1 MPLSGHA
8 AARRPA
14 VLSLPGATPLL
25 LTAVAGRL
33 GYGVLP
39 VAVLLALARST
50 GSLALATTLASV
62 HGLVAS
68 VSLPVKGRLVDAFG
82 AVVLRVG
89 AVGALGSLVVA
100 AMLAGSGVVL
110 FLPAVLVGALVAPPL
125 TAIVRGCWG
134 PVLAGHDD
142 LRDRAFALD
151 AALEELAFLV
161 GPAAGGVGVA
171 MVGAGWVL
179 AGSGA
184 LLLLAAWSLAHR
196 IASAGA
202 RVRERRMTRTTGLG
216 RATRLAAGVLLLA
229 SVLSGLV
236 GAAVL
241 ARATSLSGA
250 ALYGVLLSLEGV
262 GALLG
267 LLVLGR
273 PLRRLGAGPRTA
285 VLAATSAGAALL
297 LAGVVPSSPP
307 VVLALAVLAVGL
319 PSAVL
324 VATLNAVVSSTED
337 PSRATEA
344 FSVLVTCQNLGGLAG
359 FALGGVLAEAAG
371 PASPVVA
378 GVTLAVVGWLLVVPA
393 LGRALRRLSP

>member
-50 GSLALATTLASV
+50 SSLALATTLASV

-171 MVGAGWVL
+171 TVGAGWVL
-179 AGSGA
+179 TGSGA

-202 RVRERRMTRTTGLG
+202 RVREPRTTRTTGLG
-216 RATRLAAGVLLLA
+216 RATWLAAGVLLLA

>member
-1 MPLSGHA
+1 MLLSGRA

-25 LTAVAGRL
+25 LTAVVGRL

-39 VAVLLALARST
+39 VAVLLALQRST

-82 AVVLRVG
+82 AVALRVG
-89 AVGALGSLVVA
+89 AVGALVSLVVA
-100 AMLAGSGVVL
+100 ALLARSGAVL
-110 FLPAVLVGALVAPPL
+110 FLAAVLVAALVAPPL

-134 PVLAGHDD
+134 PVLAGDDD

-171 MVGAGWVL
+171 TVGAGWVL
-179 AGSGA
+179 AGSGV
-184 LLLLAAWSLAHR
+184 LLLLAGWSLA
-196 IASAGA
+196 
-202 RVRERRMTRTTGLG
+202 RRMTSECAPVRARRSTRASGLS
-216 RATRLAAGVLLLA
+216 RVTRLAAGVLLLA

-250 ALYGVLLSLEGV
+250 ALYGVLLSLEGL

-273 PLRRLGAGPRTA
+273 PLRRLAAGPRTA

-359 FALGGVLAEAAG
+359 FALGGVLAEAGGA
-371 PASPVVA
+371 ASPMVA
-378 GVTLAVVGWLLVVPA
+378 GVALASLGWLLAVPA
-393 LGRALRRLSP
+393 LVRSLRRLSP

>member
-1 MPLSGHA
+1 MPLCGRA

-82 AVVLRVG
+82 AVALRVG

-100 AMLAGSGVVL
+100 ALLAGSGVVL

-171 MVGAGWVL
+171 TVGAGWVL

-202 RVRERRMTRTTGLG
+202 GVHERRTTRTTGLG

-297 LAGVVPSSPP
+297 L
-307 VVLALAVLAVGL
+307 
-319 PSAVL
+319 
-324 VATLNAVVSSTED
+324 
-337 PSRATEA
+337 
-344 FSVLVTCQNLGGLAG
+344 
-359 FALGGVLAEAAG
+359 
-371 PASPVVA
+371 
-378 GVTLAVVGWLLVVPA
+378 
-393 LGRALRRLSP
+393 

>member
-1 MPLSGHA
+1 VLLSGRA

-14 VLSLPGATPLL
+14 VLSLPGATSLL

-33 GYGVLP
+33 GYGVLS

-50 GSLALATTLASV
+50 GSLALTTTLASV

-100 AMLAGSGVVL
+100 ALLAGSGVVL

-134 PVLAGHDD
+134 PVLAGHED

-151 AALEELAFLV
+151 TALEELAFLV

-171 MVGAGWVL
+171 TVGAGWVL
-179 AGSGA
+179 TGSGA

-202 RVRERRMTRTTGLG
+202 RVREPRTTRTTGLG
-216 RATRLAAGVLLLA
+216 RATWLAAGVLLLA

-273 PLRRLGAGPRTA
+273 PLRRLAAGPRTA

-297 LAGVVPSSPP
+297 LLAGVVTSSPP

-337 PSRATEA
+337 PGRATEA

-359 FALGGVLAEAAG
+359 FALGGVLAEAGGA
-371 PASPVVA
+371 ASPMVA
-378 GVTLAVVGWLLVVPA
+378 GVALASLGWLLVVPA
-393 LGRALRRLSP
+393 LVRSLRTPA